1 MTDTEREKQIDEAID
16 IVNALI
22 DARNDMRHALEC
34 ARKVDALYDMA
45 EDVLADLDM
54 NERLQALIDA
64 AEELADKLMEE
75 NTDG

>member
-1 MTDTEREKQIDEAID
+1 MADTKKEERIDEAFD
-16 IVNALI
+16 TVNHLI
-22 DARNDMRHALEC
+22 DARADLLYALQRAKEWDVL
-34 ARKVDALYDMA
+34 ADMA
-45 EDVLADLDM
+45 EDALADLDM

>member
-45 EDVLADLDM
+45 EEALADLDM
-54 NERLQALIDA
+54 DVRLQTLIDA
-64 AEELADKLMEE
+64 ADELADKLMEE
-75 NTDG
+75 NSCD